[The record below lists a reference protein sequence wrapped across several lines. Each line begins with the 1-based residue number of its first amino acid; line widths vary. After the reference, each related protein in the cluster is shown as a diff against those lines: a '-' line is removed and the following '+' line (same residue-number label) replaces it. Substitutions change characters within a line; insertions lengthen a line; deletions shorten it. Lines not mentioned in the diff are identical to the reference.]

1 MKDPDTPQEPAG
13 STADEIR
20 LLEQLRANPL
30 VAERMKLIMD
40 RLEEE
45 IAGGG
50 DANQAEEMAIESLRE
65 LGQAMLTQ
73 WAGRRHDEAVEQ
85 AVEGDGQLV
94 RHAKKTPLA
103 DDLRAS
109 RSRGARAA
117 ARAARGDPATVLTT
131 GRSVGALLLAAAA
144 APHSGLRRGA

>member
-1 MKDPDTPQEPAG
+1 MKDPDTPQAPAG

-65 LGQAMLTQ
+65 LGQALLTQ
-73 WAGRRHDEAVEQ
+73 WAGRRHDEAAQ
-85 AVEGDGQLV
+85 
-94 RHAKKTPLA
+94 
-103 DDLRAS
+103 
-109 RSRGARAA
+109 
-117 ARAARGDPATVLTT
+117 
-131 GRSVGALLLAAAA
+131 
-144 APHSGLRRGA
+144 

>member
-1 MKDPDTPQEPAG
+1 MEDPDIPQAPAG

-65 LGQAMLTQ
+65 LGRAMLTQ

-85 AVEGDGQLV
+85 AVGGDAQLV
-94 RHAKKTPLA
+94 RHTKKNF
-103 DDLRAS
+103 
-109 RSRGARAA
+109 
-117 ARAARGDPATVLTT
+117 T
-131 GRSVGALLLAAAA
+131 GRR
-144 APHSGLRRGA
+144 PSGKSE